1 MDLGLLYS
9 NFVMDNKDLTLH
21 TTVDGLGVFRD
32 TDGQTHCT
40 IRPYRDVDPDIS
52 RDPLST
58 NRRLFDSGEIELFGS
73 MVVPDRRQT

>member
-40 IRPYRDVDPDIS
+40 IRPYRDEQPGDLTYKTFFQHVDPASYLNIS
-52 RDPLST
+52 TDCC
-58 NRRLFDSGEIELFGS
+58 
-73 MVVPDRRQT
+73 